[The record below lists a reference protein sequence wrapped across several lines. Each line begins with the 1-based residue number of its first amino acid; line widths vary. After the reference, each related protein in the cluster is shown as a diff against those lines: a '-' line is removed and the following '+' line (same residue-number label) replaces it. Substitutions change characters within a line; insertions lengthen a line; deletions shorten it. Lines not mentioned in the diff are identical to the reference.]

1 MIEFLLFLF
10 GSVGFTITFML
21 GEIFEKPR
29 DIISN
34 FSSFLEKLIYCPMC
48 LGFWV
53 GVISSFVFS
62 YNIFFAGFTIS
73 LMSWAIFNIISLHI
87 SISNYIDEKLNE

>member
-1 MIEFLLFLF
+1 MIDFLLFLF
-10 GSVGFTITFML
+10 GCTGFTITFML

-34 FSSFLEKLIYCPMC
+34 FSGFLEKLIYCPMC

-53 GVISSFVFS
+53 GLFSSFVFS
-62 YNIFFAGFTIS
+62 YNFFYAAFSVS
-73 LMSWAIFNIISLHI
+73 LFSWATFNMITLFI
-87 SISNYIDEKLNE
+87 SISNYIDEKLSD